1 MFSFFPL
8 SFPFFSFPPHFFH
21 PEASYGRG
29 RLRLPILPLSPPLS
43 LSLSISMS
51 RRRRLA
57 AATALGRAASSG
69 AGSSDGR
76 ASRDVDVV
84 GKQRRGGYSGIG
96 RVGSGWRRWHAASP
110 QCTVGVVAQGD
121 RGGRWPWRLEDGC
134 RGRAAL
140 GRVAVVGSGRGG
152 TERGCRGRQ
161 WPWQTRGLA
170 TRPIPTAA
178 KVRSHLELPFHLR
191 DFLLH

>member
-1 MFSFFPL
+1 MQQARNARWVWWRK
-8 SFPFFSFPPHFFH
+8 
-21 PEASYGRG
+21 EA
-29 RLRLPILPLSPPLS
+29 
-43 LSLSISMS
+43 
-51 RRRRLA
+51 A
-57 AATALGRAASSG
+57 
-69 AGSSDGR
+69 
-76 ASRDVDVV
+76 V
-84 GKQRRGGYSGIG
+84 GGG
-96 RVGSGWRRWHAASP
+96 H
-110 QCTVGVVAQGD
+110 
-121 RGGRWPWRLEDGC
+121 GG